1 MTDQRHDYRGY
12 CINIMSYGD
21 GLRAMIY
28 APDSK
33 KPILGPQP
41 DDPTN
46 HNEALDKAKALID
59 ALLSS

>member
-12 CINIMSYGD
+12 CINIMWYGD
-21 GLRAMIY
+21 GWRAMIY
-28 APDSK
+28 APDSR
-33 KPILGPQP
+33 KPILGPHS

-46 HNEALDKAKALID
+46 HTEILDNAKRLID